1 MNQQDYTGYIHSTS
15 EQAQSHG
22 QVQSG
27 SERAQFGSGQVQSH

>member
-1 MNQQDYTGYIHSTS
+1 MNQRDYTGYIHSTS

-27 SERAQFGSGQVQSH
+27 SERA